1 MSKIQGVSDV
11 KCQEEKLSREGRRT
25 ESASG
30 GEWLQFKMGRSEQI
44 FREGNIRVNLKEERE

>member
-1 MSKIQGVSDV
+1 MSKIQGVSDA
-11 KCQEEKLSREGRRT
+11 KCHEEKSSREGRRT

-44 FREGNIRVNLKEERE
+44 FREGNIRVNLKE